1 MADWVLLVHG
11 YDAAVTARLPDDEL
25 GAAALAGHG
34 AAPGAVA
41 GVYRLDFALTNVDL
55 GAPDRRR
62 MA

>member
-1 MADWVLLVHG
+1 VLLVHG
-11 YDAAVTARLPDDEL
+11 YDGAVAAKLPNDEL

-41 GVYRLDFALTNVDL
+41 GTYCLDFALTNVDL
-55 GAPDRRR
+55 RAPPSGR